1 MNSYL
6 YIISF
11 IKKICYYLIS
21 KYLYVYFS
29 TTKIMVIHVSNII
42 VAVLFFKSHKIYC
55 DPFYML

>member
-42 VAVLFFKSHKIYC
+42 VAVLFFKSH
-55 DPFYML
+55 